1 MTNYSKLSKKELV
14 ALVEHYEGK
23 QTSLIAANVGASMR
37 SEAFAINLLQ
47 LVLDTFDEMV
57 YIVDLATN
65 IIIIANR
72 KTEELFG
79 EVVGTRCWE
88 KLQKGRRGV
97 CDFCT
102 NPKLLNSYKQPVG
115 VYKATLRSDVTNSWY
130 QCSDQAFEW
139 LDGSMVAI
147 KTAVDV
153 SELKNVTAKLD
164 QQLKKNKLAMQE
176 IVLLVE
182 KERRQLSHD
191 LHDEMGQ
198 IATAINLN
206 AGFLKNSQDTGSTL
220 HLAAI
225 EDIEQLATGML
236 YTIRTASNRLNPRT
250 YIQLLTVP
258 DMLQGL
264 FDEWCSRNTKVHGEI
279 HFKVANTFDLNIEL
293 KETLYRLCQEAL
305 TNISKHA
312 NASRVEI
319 TYRLSEKLV
328 VGGVE
333 VMDDKFLNIDYSHLV
348 ELEVLD
354 NGMGFL
360 EQYNKSSLGL
370 KYMSERVQLH
380 DGLLNV
386 EACAMLGG
394 VKILAR
400 FPYNYQEGSRNHG

>member
-1 MTNYSKLSKKELV
+1 MNNYSELSKKELV
-14 ALVEHYEGK
+14 SLVEEYEANH
-23 QTSLIAANVGASMR
+23 TRLITANVGSSMR
-37 SEAFAINLLQ
+37 SEAFALNLLQ

-57 YIVDLATN
+57 YIVDLTSS
-65 IIIIANR
+65 IIILANK

-79 EVVGTRCWE
+79 SVVGVRCWE
-88 KLQKGRRGV
+88 KLQKGRTGV

-102 NPKLLNSYKQPVG
+102 NPKLLNSYKQPIG
-115 VYKATLRSDVTNSWY
+115 VCKTTLRSNVTNSWY

-153 SELKNVTAKLD
+153 SELKDTTAKLD

-206 AGFLKNSQDTGSTL
+206 AGYLKNSQSIESSL

-236 YTIRTASNRLNPRT
+236 YTIRGASNRLNPRT

-264 FDEWCSRNTKVHGEI
+264 FDEWSSRNPKVHGEI
-279 HFKVANTFDLNIEL
+279 YFKVANTFDLNIEL

-319 TYRLSEKLV
+319 TYRLSEKLE
-328 VGGVE
+328 VGGVG
-333 VMDDKFLNIDYSHLV
+333 VMDDKFLNIDYNHLV
-348 ELEVLD
+348 ELEILD
-354 NGMGFL
+354 NGIGFL
-360 EQYNKSSLGL
+360 EQYNKDSLGL

-380 DGLLNV
+380 DGILYV

-394 VKILAR
+394 VKILAQ
-400 FPYNYQEGSRNHG
+400 FPYNYPNR